1 MEGTRAERGGE
12 THRGVRIERHSAVIG
27 DDLPSIYAYIA
38 RDNPAAAERV
48 LDAVEATFAQIAAQP
63 ESGVPYPTRNQL
75 MKAVRML
82 PVSGFNNYLVFYRI
96 EGDAV
101 RVLYVV
107 HGARHLMRLFR
118 REQRE

>member
-1 MEGTRAERGGE
+1 
-12 THRGVRIERHSAVIG
+12 VRIEHHPAVIG
-27 DDLPSIYAYIA
+27 DDLPGIYAHIA
-38 RDNPAAAERV
+38 RDNPTAAERV
-48 LDAVEATFAQIAAQP
+48 LDAVEATLTHLAAQP
-63 ESGVPYPTRNQL
+63 EIGVPYPTRNPQ

-107 HGARHLMRLFR
+107 HGARHLPRLFQRER
-118 REQRE
+118 RE